1 MEAAPEWKCA
11 MEVIPEWKC
20 AMEVAPGSAQW
31 KSRQEVRNGVTPDWK
46 CAIWKSH
53 QNGSAQWK
61 YLRWPVVVQRALT
74 GARDNPA
81 SGNEAAL
88 SSWIDFLIL

>member
-46 CAIWKSH
+46 CAMEISSLASRCAACAD
-53 QNGSAQWK
+53 GSA
-61 YLRWPVVVQRALT
+61 R
-74 GARDNPA
+74 
-81 SGNEAAL
+81 
-88 SSWIDFLIL
+88 